1 MFLCHCCKLIA
12 LLSSSHLLLLYV
24 QMSIGP
30 CQWKVTD
37 AGRLYLP
44 LPLPSIA
51 TPTLEDA
58 WHTNMSL
65 TSAHTYSAGQM
76 QGYRPDEATSGFEDV
91 KLGRW
96 MDDSR
101 GEGGL
106 GERVQGK
113 TG

>member
-1 MFLCHCCKLIA
+1 
-12 LLSSSHLLLLYV
+12 
-24 QMSIGP
+24 
-30 CQWKVTD
+30 
-37 AGRLYLP
+37 
-44 LPLPSIA
+44 
-51 TPTLEDA
+51 
-58 WHTNMSL
+58 
-65 TSAHTYSAGQM
+65 M
-76 QGYRPDEATSGFEDV
+76 QGYRPDEATSGFEDI